1 MAYRQPQEETLQ
13 MSSGK
18 HRLDK
23 LGLTTSQERLM
34 WVPQKTPRVSG
45 GSSRVSGGLD
55 SRRGGGMPPATCL
68 H

>member
-1 MAYRQPQEETLQ
+1 